1 MDFVASK
8 PSDWNFIASVH
19 LIIIMAESLATVHI
33 RKILTIL
40 FPNSKQATTE
50 LQNAVKDN
58 KYQINYLEGARVCG
72 R

>member
-58 KYQINYLEGARVCG
+58 KYHINYLEGARVCG